1 MTAACNNLLVICE
14 SADGKASDLSYELL
28 GLARQLV
35 QGNGALVLAAVLEPP
50 GVPRVS
56 DLGARGA
63 DIVFSVLEKSTNR
76 YEADRWLAVL
86 PSLLAEH
93 GPAHILLGQTA
104 LGAEL
109 GPRLAFRLG
118 GAVATGCERVEL
130 KDGKLNVLRPCFGNK
145 AREALTLQKTP
156 GIATVRAR
164 MNDPLPPSSRT
175 AKVVSISAPIDG
187 EPITAVVSRT
197 AEPEGQGARLETAK
211 IVVAGGRGVG
221 SPEGF
226 QVLEELASVLG
237 GAVGASRVACDLGW
251 MPHSRQIGL
260 SGKTVT
266 PDLYIAVG
274 ISGASQHMAGC
285 GKARAILAINSD
297 PDAAI
302 FKEATFGIVGDYK
315 EIVPALV
322 EAMKGQ

>member
-1 MTAACNNLLVICE
+1 MTASCRNVLVVCE

-28 GLARQLV
+28 GLARELV
-35 QGNGALVLAAVLEPP
+35 RGSGGLVSAAVLETP
-50 GVPRVS
+50 GAGCIS
-56 DLGARGA
+56 ELSARGA
-63 DIVFSVLEKSTNR
+63 DIVFAVSEKGANR
-76 YEADRWLAVL
+76 YEAERWLAVI
-86 PSLLAEH
+86 PSLLSEH
-93 GPAHILLGQTA
+93 GPAHILLGHTA
-104 LGAEL
+104 LGGEL
-109 GPRLAFRLG
+109 GPRLAFRLD
-118 GAVATGCERVEL
+118 GAIATGCERVEL
-130 KDGKLNVLRPCFGNK
+130 KNGKLNVLRPCFGSK
-145 AREALTLQKTP
+145 AREALTLERSP

-164 MNDPLPPSSRT
+164 MNDPLPPSSRDV
-175 AKVVSISAPIDG
+175 KVVSISASIDG
-187 EPITAVVSRT
+187 EPVTTVVSRT
-197 AEPEGQGARLETAK
+197 VEAEGQGARLETAR

-226 QVLEELASVLG
+226 QALEELATVLG

-260 SGKTVT
+260 SGKTVS
-266 PDLYIAVG
+266 PELYIAVG

-302 FKEATFGIVGDYK
+302 FREATFGVVGDCK

-322 EAMKGQ
+322 EAMKG